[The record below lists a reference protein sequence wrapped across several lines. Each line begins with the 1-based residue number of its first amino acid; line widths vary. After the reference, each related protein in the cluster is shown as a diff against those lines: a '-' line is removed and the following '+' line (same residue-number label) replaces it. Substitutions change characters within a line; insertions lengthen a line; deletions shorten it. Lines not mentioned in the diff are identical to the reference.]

1 MLWFCEHARIG
12 DRMRGYGGNGG
23 NDEYERGEGHGEG
36 EVHGLTLWGNK
47 VDNAV
52 GCGLDHCLQ
61 LCGGIRL
68 VSENLQERSGE
79 VHV

>member
-1 MLWFCEHARIG
+1 MLWFREHARIG
-12 DRMRGYGGNGG
+12 DRMRDYGG
-23 NDEYERGEGHGEG
+23 NDEYERGKGHGEG
-36 EVHGLTLWGNK
+36 EVHGLTLWGNM

-52 GCGLDHCLQ
+52 GCGLELCLQ
-61 LCGGIRL
+61 LCRGIRL